1 MGGVKEEKGRRAH
14 ASNSFPN
21 LVIAYIYLCSRGHS
35 PQGLQNKMGT
45 EEESVS
51 VELPA
56 PSSWKKL
63 FFPNKVGSVK
73 KTEIVFV
80 APTGEEISNRK
91 QLDQYL
97 KSHPGNPSIT
107 EFDWTTSGTPRR
119 SARISDKK
127 TKSTPSPDKE
137 PPKKRGR
144 TKSSGSKKD
153 AEEEGEKPEDT
164 EMSPLKGTEESVTVK
179 DGSGET
185 KDDMVAEKTPVQEAV
200 GESMKEQT
208 PDLVGDSSKERVES
222 QTDKEEET
230 GSVVASQTAVA
241 FIGTYGVN
249 YGRIADNL
257 PSPEAVA
264 TLLKSAKIRNIR
276 IYDADHSV
284 LTAFRNTG
292 IEIIVGLG
300 NEFLKDISVAED
312 RAMTWVKENVEPFI
326 RGGTRISGIA
336 VGNEI
341 LGGTT
346 IELWEVLLPAAKNV
360 YYALRRLG
368 LHNMVEV
375 SSPHSEAVF
384 QNSYPPSSCT
394 FRDDVAPFMKP
405 LLTFFW
411 QIGSPFYINAYPF
424 LAYKS
429 DSKEIDLNYA
439 IFEHTKGIYDPK
451 TKLHYDNMFDAMVDA
466 SYAALEKAGFP
477 KVQVIVSE
485 TGWASKGDPDEAG
498 ASVKNARTYNRNL
511 KKRLKK
517 RKGTPYRPNMAVKA
531 YVFALFNENLKP
543 GPTSERNFGLFKPD
557 GSIAYDIGFKGLK
570 DSSATR
576 CGFGTSL
583 NALVSACVVMF
594 LLLHRFV

>member
-1 MGGVKEEKGRRAH
+1 
-14 ASNSFPN
+14 
-21 LVIAYIYLCSRGHS
+21 
-35 PQGLQNKMGT
+35 MGT

-208 PDLVGDSSKERVES
+208 PDLVGESSKERVES

-257 PSPEAVA
+257 PSPESVA

>member
-97 KSHPGNPSIT
+97 KSHPGHPSIT

-185 KDDMVAEKTPVQEAV
+185 KDDMVAEETPDPAPVQEAG

-208 PDLVGDSSKERVES
+208 HDLVGDTSKESVES
-222 QTDKEEET
+222 QTNKEEATEIK
-230 GSVVASQTAVA
+230 TAEGNTEQKKEDA
-241 FIGTYGVN
+241 GQG
-249 YGRIADNL
+249 A
-257 PSPEAVA
+257 PESEPEAE
-264 TLLKSAKIRNIR
+264 TKSHEGNG
-276 IYDADHSV
+276 
-284 LTAFRNTG
+284 LTA
-292 IEIIVGLG
+292 E
-300 NEFLKDISVAED
+300 AEG
-312 RAMTWVKENVEPFI
+312 K
-326 RGGTRISGIA
+326 
-336 VGNEI
+336 
-341 LGGTT
+341 
-346 IELWEVLLPAAKNV
+346 
-360 YYALRRLG
+360 
-368 LHNMVEV
+368 
-375 SSPHSEAVF
+375 
-384 QNSYPPSSCT
+384 
-394 FRDDVAPFMKP
+394 
-405 LLTFFW
+405 
-411 QIGSPFYINAYPF
+411 
-424 LAYKS
+424 
-429 DSKEIDLNYA
+429 
-439 IFEHTKGIYDPK
+439 
-451 TKLHYDNMFDAMVDA
+451 
-466 SYAALEKAGFP
+466 EKAA
-477 KVQVIVSE
+477 E
-485 TGWASKGDPDEAG
+485 
-498 ASVKNARTYNRNL
+498 
-511 KKRLKK
+511 
-517 RKGTPYRPNMAVKA
+517 
-531 YVFALFNENLKP
+531 
-543 GPTSERNFGLFKPD
+543 
-557 GSIAYDIGFKGLK
+557 
-570 DSSATR
+570 
-576 CGFGTSL
+576 
-583 NALVSACVVMF
+583 
-594 LLLHRFV
+594 